1 MSDQYLQK
9 TASGLERAISLAE
22 AALNECDQ
30 NGYVYAAIDI
40 ASAIDKLRAIEASLR
55 TQQ

>member
-9 TASGLERAISLAE
+9 AGSGLERAIALAE